1 MKTIHSLLA
10 TLLLVAIAIH
20 VKAEDKLI
28 QSDFT
33 VRKNL
38 SIMMSGKNGSQLK
51 EDRSFAEFKVFDFGE
66 EGTTVLLHFNIE
78 TVANEDNGKP
88 FKIDETI
95 SWSSQRIA
103 LAYSANAAEE
113 AYMVMFGNQPCGQNA
128 MVRIKIGEK
137 YGWALNITE
146 SPEGSHLTAGIHQ
159 GMDIDALRAKL
170 LNEEVPGQL
179 SGGRQEGEYTV
190 YDLLSLGTKR
200 RYKWNGKYTT
210 EINANTPYIR
220 FYFKGK
226 QLEKWVWLVQA

>member
-1 MKTIHSLLA
+1 M
-10 TLLLVAIAIH
+10 
-20 VKAEDKLI
+20 
-28 QSDFT
+28 
-33 VRKNL
+33 
-38 SIMMSGKNGSQLK
+38 
-51 EDRSFAEFKVFDFGE
+51 FDFGE

-78 TVANEDNGKP
+78 TVANENNGKP

-137 YGWALNITE
+137 YGWVLNITE
-146 SPEGSHLTAGIHQ
+146 SPEGSHQTAGIHQ

-170 LNEEVPGQL
+170 FNEEVPGQL

-226 QLEKWVWLVQA
+226 KLEKWVWLVQA